1 VARGNQPDPPIVYH
15 DDMTDGPA
23 DALTPKII
31 YKVSGDRVELA
42 LRIDRGDNTLKETP
56 LSMSSADKKAL
67 SGEVVAKLVEMAG
80 QIPLNSST
88 E

>member
-1 VARGNQPDPPIVYH
+1 
-15 DDMTDGPA
+15 
-23 DALTPKII
+23 
-31 YKVSGDRVELA
+31 VELA